1 MLSFGAQSL
10 VGDILAGIFI
20 VFEGEFRVGDIV
32 TIGDW
37 RGTVVEIGIR
47 TTKVLSGGHDVKIF
61 NNSEI
66 KQVINMTKQYST
78 AVLDIGIDYNE
89 SLERVEAVLKK
100 ELPHIREHVPAIME
114 GPYYKGVTSLGD
126 SSVNIRILAECHE
139 KDRIQVVRDMNR
151 EIKLCFDRN
160 HISIPFPQIV
170 VNQPAEI
177 KEATSEDKKTA
188 NQFLHEQKEASK
200 DLSETHDD

>member
-1 MLSFGAQSL
+1 M
-10 VGDILAGIFI
+10 I
-20 VFEGEFRVGDIV
+20 
-32 TIGDW
+32 
-37 RGTVVEIGIR
+37 
-47 TTKVLSGGHDVKIF
+47 
-61 NNSEI
+61 
-66 KQVINMTKQYST
+66 
-78 AVLDIGIDYNE
+78 
-89 SLERVEAVLKK
+89 
-100 ELPHIREHVPAIME
+100 IRE
-114 GPYYKGVTSLGD
+114 T
-126 SSVNIRILAECHE
+126 HE